1 VSSTPVCTR
10 NLTAAMAWRVFG
22 RCLMLQA
29 SWNQQRMQNLGLLA
43 ALAPWL
49 RQQGLDREQLR
60 RICRRYYG
68 YFNTNP
74 YLASFVV
81 GGLLRLE
88 CDRLAGQEVP
98 ERLVTGFRDTLA
110 RACGSLGDQLFWLG
124 LRPALMMLA
133 CLLAMAGRWELIL
146 ALVVAFALAQLHLR
160 RRALIL
166 GHGLGGDVV
175 DVLSRPGWHRAIAWS
190 GRSALFL
197 TGLTAGFYLAGILEL
212 APLVDAS
219 PLAGT
224 ARTVGAALI
233 GLAVPA
239 VVRQKASGE
248 VQFLLALALAGVL
261 TML

>member
-1 VSSTPVCTR
+1 MSSTPVCDR
-10 NLTAAMAWRVFG
+10 NLTAATAWRVFG

-49 RQQGLDREQLR
+49 HQQGLNHEQLR

-88 CDRLAGQEVP
+88 GDRLAGREVP

-124 LRPALMMLA
+124 LRPTLMMLA
-133 CLLAMAGRWELIL
+133 CLLALTGRWEMIL
-146 ALVVAFALAQLHLR
+146 ALVVAFNLAQLHLR
-160 RRALIL
+160 RRALVL
-166 GHGLGGDVV
+166 GHSLGGDVV
-175 DVLSRPGWHRAIAWS
+175 DVLVRPEWHRAIAWS
-190 GRSALFL
+190 GSAALFL
-197 TGLTAGFYLAGILEL
+197 TGLTAGLYLAGIVEL
-212 APLVDAS
+212 APL
-219 PLAGT
+219 AGI
-224 ARTVGAALI
+224 ARTVGVAVI
-233 GLAVPA
+233 GLSIPA

-261 TML
+261 AAI